1 MWRKVAQITTNYE
14 ADLLENGRKLGIASW
29 WNGRHK
35 GLKRRLIL
43 PTLPLLHF
51 KYISNTN
58 IKQFILCSTIVGSYE

>member
-43 PTLPLLHF
+43 PTLPLLNI
-51 KYISNTN
+51 KYI
-58 IKQFILCSTIVGSYE
+58 L